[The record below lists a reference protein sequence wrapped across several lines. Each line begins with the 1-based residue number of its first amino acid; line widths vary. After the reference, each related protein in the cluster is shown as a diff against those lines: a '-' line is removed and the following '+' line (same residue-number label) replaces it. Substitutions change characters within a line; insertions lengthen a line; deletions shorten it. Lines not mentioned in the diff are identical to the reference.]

1 MVRPAVRPGF
11 GGEGWQNDDVDTPFP
26 RAEKGMPGYDPD
38 VVTEFLDRAR
48 RVFEGEEE
56 GIASSDIRHKVFPL
70 VAKDGFGTKAV
81 DEALWRLE
89 EAFAD
94 KERLADTAD
103 QGEESYYAGVRER
116 AQEILDRV
124 ARPSHSKFRT
134 VSKIRP
140 GYHPGDVDDMCDHI
154 ARYFQQQESLSVTA
168 VRKATFRTTLGGY
181 DEKQVDTLLDET
193 VSVML
198 AVR

>member
-1 MVRPAVRPGF
+1 MLD
-11 GGEGWQNDDVDTPFP
+11 WQNRAVDSPFP

-38 VVTEFLDRAR
+38 IVTEFLDRAK
-48 RVFEGEEE
+48 RVFDGDEE
-56 GIASSDIRHKVFPL
+56 GMTSSDIRHKVFPL
-70 VAKDGFGTKAV
+70 VSREGFQTQAV

-94 KERLADTAD
+94 KERLTHTESV
-103 QGEESYYAGVRER
+103 GEETYYAGVRER

-124 ARPSHSKFRT
+124 ARPPHAKFRT
-134 VSKIRP
+134 VSRIRP
-140 GYHPGDVDDMCDHI
+140 GYHPGDVDDMCDLI
-154 ARYFQQQESLSVTA
+154 GGYFQQQETLSVTA
-168 VRKATFRTTLGGY
+168 VRLSTFRTTLGGY
-181 DEKQVDTLLDET
+181 DEKQVDSLLDET

>member
-1 MVRPAVRPGF
+1 
-11 GGEGWQNDDVDTPFP
+11 
-26 RAEKGMPGYDPD
+26 MPGYDPD
-38 VVTEFLDRAR
+38 IVTEFLDRAK
-48 RVFEGEEE
+48 RVFEGTEE
-56 GIASSDIRHKVFPL
+56 GITSSDIRHKVFPL
-70 VAKDGFGTKAV
+70 ISHDGFHTKAV

-94 KERLADTAD
+94 KERVVDTEKV
-103 QGEESYYAGVRER
+103 GEETYYAGVRER

-124 ARPSHSKFRT
+124 ARPTKAKFRT

-140 GYHPGDVDDMCDHI
+140 GYHPGDVDDMCDQI
-154 ARYFQQQESLSVTA
+154 AAYFQQQEALSVTA
-168 VRKATFRTTLGGY
+168 VRRGSFRTMLGGY
-181 DEKQVDTLLDET
+181 DENQVDALLDET

>member
-1 MVRPAVRPGF
+1 M
-11 GGEGWQNDDVDTPFP
+11 DTPFP
-26 RAEKGMPGYDPD
+26 RAEKGMPGSDPD
-38 VVTEFLDRAR
+38 VVTEFLDRAK

-56 GIASSDIRHKVFPL
+56 GITSQDIRHKVFPL
-70 VAKDGFGTKAV
+70 VSKDGLNTKAV

-94 KERLADTAD
+94 KERLADTAKV
-103 QGEESYYAGVRER
+103 GEESYYASVRER

-124 ARPSHSKFRT
+124 ARPAKAKFRM
-134 VSKIRP
+134 VPAIRP
-140 GYHPGDVDDMCDHI
+140 GYHPGDVDEMCDQI
-154 ARYFQQQESLSVTA
+154 ARYFQQQEALSVTA
-168 VRKATFRTTLGGY
+168 VRKGTFRTTLGGY

>member
-1 MVRPAVRPGF
+1 M
-11 GGEGWQNDDVDTPFP
+11 DTPFP
-26 RAEKGMPGYDPD
+26 RAEKGMPGYDPE
-38 VVTEFLDRAR
+38 VVTEFLDRAK
-48 RVFEGEEE
+48 RVFEGTED
-56 GIASSDIRHKVFPL
+56 GITSSDIRHKVFPL
-70 VAKDGFGTKAV
+70 VSKDGVQTKAV

-94 KERLADTAD
+94 KERLADTENV
-103 QGEESYYAGVRER
+103 GEESYYAGVRER

-124 ARPSHSKFRT
+124 ARPSKAKFRT
-134 VSKIRP
+134 VSKVRP
-140 GYHPGDVDDMCDHI
+140 GYHPGDVDDLCDQI
-154 ARYFQQQESLSVTA
+154 ASYFQQHDALSVTA
-168 VRKATFRTTLGGY
+168 VRRGSFRTMLGGY

>member
-1 MVRPAVRPGF
+1 M
-11 GGEGWQNDDVDTPFP
+11 DTPFP
-26 RAEKGMPGYDPD
+26 RAEKGTPGYDPE
-38 VVTEFLDRAR
+38 VVTEFLDRAK
-48 RVFEGEEE
+48 RVFEGTED
-56 GIASSDIRHKVFPL
+56 GITSSDIRHKVFPL
-70 VAKDGFGTKAV
+70 VSKDGVQTKAV

-94 KERLADTAD
+94 KERLVDTENV
-103 QGEESYYAGVRER
+103 GEETYYAGVRER

-124 ARPSHSKFRT
+124 ARPSKAKFRT

-140 GYHPGDVDDMCDHI
+140 GYHPGDVDDLCDQI
-154 ARYFQQQESLSVTA
+154 GSYFQQQEALSVTA
-168 VRKATFRTTLGGY
+168 VRRGSFRTMLGGY